1 LHSDDS
7 RNHEKVP
14 NNLPI
19 RKYSS
24 SYIFHCPTPYPP
36 PLQATHC
43 VTSSS
48 PENDVILSSSNSVNE
63 LYNPDRVFTFDEDD
77 VYSQSPLMVSTAVEE
92 SRPGYLQRDHSFVRE
107 VVGEI
112 EAEKVEVIDRYT
124 CMLLRRIKQEANLS
138 EVEYGKLLM
147 HIECGEV
154 DDVCEVLEAAL
165 ESQNYTPIY
174 QIIYPLEDRLVE
186 PGVVE
191 NEDDLLEPGSFHA
204 TAAPIRIT
212 DIGIQHLP
220 PVFFYQEALCGEALV
235 WESNQWIQTFVVIA
249 SDSVSVFMTIQQWRL
264 REVPRRFVSF
274 SPSMSVSEER
284 MDHDVHYVCL
294 EMSSEH
300 RSGIFHLWK
309 RHDSVLDIGSRNATV
324 AKWFRDT
331 IQRYLSVIGSR

>member
-1 LHSDDS
+1 M
-7 RNHEKVP
+7 
-14 NNLPI
+14 
-19 RKYSS
+19 
-24 SYIFHCPTPYPP
+24 
-36 PLQATHC
+36 
-43 VTSSS
+43 
-48 PENDVILSSSNSVNE
+48 ILSSSNSVNE

-107 VVGEI
+107 VAGEI

-165 ESQNYTPIY
+165 ESYETDAFLYRRQNYTPIY

-212 DIGIQHLP
+212 DIGIQ
-220 PVFFYQEALCGEALV
+220 
-235 WESNQWIQTFVVIA
+235 
-249 SDSVSVFMTIQQWRL
+249 
-264 REVPRRFVSF
+264 
-274 SPSMSVSEER
+274 
-284 MDHDVHYVCL
+284 
-294 EMSSEH
+294 
-300 RSGIFHLWK
+300 
-309 RHDSVLDIGSRNATV
+309 
-324 AKWFRDT
+324 
-331 IQRYLSVIGSR
+331 

>member
-1 LHSDDS
+1 M
-7 RNHEKVP
+7 
-14 NNLPI
+14 
-19 RKYSS
+19 
-24 SYIFHCPTPYPP
+24 
-36 PLQATHC
+36 
-43 VTSSS
+43 
-48 PENDVILSSSNSVNE
+48 ILSSSNSVNE

-165 ESQNYTPIY
+165 ESYETDAFLYRRQNYTPIY
-174 QIIYPLEDRLVE
+174 LIIYPLEDRLVK

-212 DIGIQHLP
+212 DIGIQ
-220 PVFFYQEALCGEALV
+220 
-235 WESNQWIQTFVVIA
+235 
-249 SDSVSVFMTIQQWRL
+249 
-264 REVPRRFVSF
+264 
-274 SPSMSVSEER
+274 
-284 MDHDVHYVCL
+284 
-294 EMSSEH
+294 
-300 RSGIFHLWK
+300 
-309 RHDSVLDIGSRNATV
+309 
-324 AKWFRDT
+324 
-331 IQRYLSVIGSR
+331 